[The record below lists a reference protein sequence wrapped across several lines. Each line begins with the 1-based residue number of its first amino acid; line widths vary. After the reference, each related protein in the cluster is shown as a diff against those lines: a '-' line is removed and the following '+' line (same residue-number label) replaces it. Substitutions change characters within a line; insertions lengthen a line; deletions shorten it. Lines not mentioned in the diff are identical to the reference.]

1 MRAHALRTAMTLYE
15 SGTVDLSGA
24 ARAAGLSA
32 SQMRHCLRSNGV
44 HLREQAAAE
53 SPRAS
58 SAATALR

>member
-1 MRAHALRTAMTLYE
+1 MTLYE